1 MAPITTA
8 GQHQAQGRD
17 GGRDHRHHQ
26 IAAAQPAVL
35 IDGGGRLGVIH
46 AAPGADQQTTQQ
58 VSGLG
63 GGGRFGG
70 HPRFISLHEA

>member
-1 MAPITTA
+1 M
-8 GQHQAQGRD
+8 
-17 GGRDHRHHQ
+17 
-26 IAAAQPAVL
+26 
-35 IDGGGRLGVIH
+35 IH